1 MLAESAHKINEHNG
15 QRTIARWTAKG
26 SFPKSNGATGCQCSS
41 GASKQ
46 RNGRVAPSRCPR
58 RPKKL
63 RRVSPPP
70 EHEDSK
76 PSGVQC
82 AKCVLSYTNNPYN
95 QHSVFYPW
103 QSHKSNIPVVKKSQ
117 IPSRFDPVTLEQ
129 GDNNPSAVLFVRAC
143 LVTCLSSLGLFFNR
157 L

>member
-1 MLAESAHKINEHNG
+1 MASVRLPDERLRVASRRATVPRGVSVLAEHQSSA
-15 QRTIARWTAKG
+15 TA
-26 SFPKSNGATGCQCSS
+26 AW
-41 GASKQ
+41 
-46 RNGRVAPSRCPR
+46 
-58 RPKKL
+58 L
-63 RRVSPPP
+63 RRDVRDDRRNCEGFRHHLNTKIQNLRECS
-70 EHEDSK
+70 
-76 PSGVQC
+76 VQSAC
-82 AKCVLSYTNNPYN
+82 SRILITHIN